1 MSILSYNNVSQPN
14 LANWCRGEGLD
25 QAHAILVIGVPE
37 EEDISTVEDTLEQV
51 KTLGKVRVRG
61 KMFDANNQTLTMLC
75 ECRQESQR
83 ASAGDHSSSAHV

>member
-1 MSILSYNNVSQPN
+1 MATKSNVSQPN

-25 QAHAILVIGVPE
+25 QAHAILVLGVSE
-37 EEDISTVEDTLEQV
+37 EEEISTVEETLEQV

-75 ECRQESQR
+75 ECRQEVDPTKFHQR
-83 ASAGDHSSSAHV
+83 